1 MFLTLMLIISNFYI
15 PLTAIAEVDKS
26 VTKENSLIVVS
37 AETEI
42 HDENHELVGYVRED
56 SEFKAN
62 IVDGTV
68 YIKWNSDFVTVD
80 NENVTVIEN
89 GEKDIK
95 FVKEEVHIEN
105 LIDVNEDVDLYDPIS
120 LESVATIKKENI
132 IEIIGEIEG
141 YFEVT
146 LGERLLLLEKTV
158 SGEAFTE
165 QIEEESAEEELTEE
179 ELTEEEL
186 TEEEL
191 TEEELT
197 EEELTEEELTEEE
210 LTEEELTEEE
220 LTEEELT
227 EEELTEEE
235 LTEEE
240 FSKGLSVATFSN
252 TMAIASSF
260 NKYFKADRN
269 VAVYDNSGGTLVQ
282 VGTLRG
288 GQVFPIISDYG
299 NWHRISFGDG
309 YGYVRKIDTSPDN
322 GNSVRNENNGFNNST
337 AISVI
342 PNQNISVYDNST
354 GSLVP
359 FGSILKG
366 VSYPIIN
373 EYGPNWYRV
382 DLGGRVGFIRQ
393 SDVKTITKE
402 FKTSDKYFEVIRN
415 TTIYDNS
422 TGSLVAKG
430 TLNAGEHYP
439 RVSDYGNWHRI
450 QYGDEYGYIR
460 KSDTIPSTG
469 SSVKNQNTTFRNS
482 DRTFNTNKNVAVYD
496 NTSGSLVPFATI
508 NNGEAYPFVNEY
520 GTNWYRV
527 IVADRI
533 GFVRSADV
541 SVGPI
546 KIYNTTSYNY
556 SLNEMLDR
564 QMRVN
569 PQTDLYRNQNAF
581 VSQDYISTGS
591 GSFPKTGRVTASTLN
606 VREQANTNSWIFG
619 TLSNGNNVNLV
630 GQTGNWYE
638 IRFGAWRSAKREDVR
653 RYIDPN
659 NFDKNS
665 RDYLQF
671 LQLSRS
677 AGTSATELNK
687 ALTGKGVLAGT
698 GAAFKSAS
706 ETHSINEIYLIAHAL
721 LETGHG
727 QSTLAKGVRVTEVGG
742 KAVEPK
748 VVYNMFGIGAFDGV
762 AERAGAEYAY
772 NAGWD
777 TPEKAIIGGARFIG
791 QSYINHPTHKQD
803 TLYKMRWNP
812 GNPATH
818 QYATDIGWAVKQV
831 SLMDQLYNQ
840 MDNYTM
846 YFDVPKYQ

>member
-1 MFLTLMLIISNFYI
+1 
-15 PLTAIAEVDKS
+15 
-26 VTKENSLIVVS
+26 
-37 AETEI
+37 
-42 HDENHELVGYVRED
+42 G
-56 SEFKAN
+56 
-62 IVDGTV
+62 
-68 YIKWNSDFVTVD
+68 
-80 NENVTVIEN
+80 
-89 GEKDIK
+89 
-95 FVKEEVHIEN
+95 
-105 LIDVNEDVDLYDPIS
+105 
-120 LESVATIKKENI
+120 
-132 IEIIGEIEG
+132 
-141 YFEVT
+141 
-146 LGERLLLLEKTV
+146 
-158 SGEAFTE
+158 
-165 QIEEESAEEELTEE
+165 LTEE
-179 ELTEEEL
+179 EGLTEEKKL
-186 TEEEL
+186 
-191 TEEELT
+191 
-197 EEELTEEELTEEE
+197 
-210 LTEEELTEEE
+210 
-220 LTEEELT
+220 
-227 EEELTEEE
+227 
-235 LTEEE
+235 
-240 FSKGLSVATFSN
+240 SKGLSIATFSN
-252 TMAIASSF
+252 TMALASSF
-260 NKYFKADRN
+260 NNYFKADRN

-322 GNSVRNENNGFNNST
+322 GNSVRNKNNNFNNST
-337 AISVI
+337 AISII

-359 FGSILKG
+359 FGSILRG

-393 SDVKTITKE
+393 SDVKTEIKEFSVDDEYFETVRNTTVYDNSTGALLPKGLLRAGEHYPRVSDYGNWHRVDYGDGYGYIRKSDTIPSDGKSISNQNTSFNNSNAVSIVPERNISVYDNTSGTLLPFATIYNNVSYPIINEYGSNWYRVDVSGRVGFVRQSDVKTITKE
-402 FKTSDKYFEVIRN
+402 FQTSDKYFEVIRN

-430 TLNAGEHYP
+430 TINAGEHYP

-450 QYGDEYGYIR
+450 QYGNEYGYIR
-460 KSDTIPSTG
+460 KADTAPSTG
-469 SSVKNQNTTFRNS
+469 SSVKNENTTFRNS
-482 DRTFNTNKNVAVYD
+482 DRSFNTNKNVIVYD

-508 NNGEAYPFVNEY
+508 NNGEIYPFVNEY

-527 IVADRI
+527 IVADRV

-541 SVGPI
+541 SVGPV
-546 KIYNTTSYNY
+546 KIYDTTSYNY

-581 VSQDYISTGS
+581 VSRDFISTGS

-619 TLSNGNNVNLV
+619 TLSNGSNVNLV

-653 RYIDPN
+653 RYVDPN
-659 NFDKNS
+659 NFDKDS

-698 GAAFKSAS
+698 GAAFKTAS

-727 QSTLAKGVRVTEVGG
+727 QSTLAKGIRVTEVGG

-812 GNPATH
+812 GSPATH

-840 MDNYTM
+840 MNNYTM
-846 YFDVPKYQ
+846 YFDVPKYK